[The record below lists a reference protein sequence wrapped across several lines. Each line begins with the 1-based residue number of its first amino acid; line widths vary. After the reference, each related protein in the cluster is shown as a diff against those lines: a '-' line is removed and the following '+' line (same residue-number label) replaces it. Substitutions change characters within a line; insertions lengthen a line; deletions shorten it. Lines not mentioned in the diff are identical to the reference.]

1 MVTTPHRPLR
11 RNRGPARGR
20 HPRSATGQVPSSP
33 GAPPAGAAAGRRAT
47 ARTTSGTGSASG
59 PGRTGRGA
67 HGPAQWW
74 RRMWSFLEGD
84 ASASSYFLILGCTLA
99 LTVIGLIMVLSSS
112 SVENIGEATG
122 SYDLFIRQAI
132 FAVVGLGA
140 MVFLSRLSTDRL
152 RRLAWPALIIA
163 IGLLMLVLTPLGHE
177 VNGNRNWIKIGP
189 ATGQPSEAAKLA
201 LALWAA
207 AVLERKGR
215 LIGQLK
221 HSIVPVLF
229 PLGTIL
235 LGLVMLGRD
244 LGTAMVIMLVMAAV
258 LFLAG
263 TRMLYFAVAGAV
275 AAVGVIIMA
284 LVSGNRTVRIQAWL
298 GNCDFATDPCYQPQH
313 GLYALASGGW
323 WGLGLGQS
331 RQKWSY
337 IPEAENDFIFT
348 ILGEELG
355 LVGAL
360 LVIALFAGLAVGMF
374 RVARRTDSLFIR
386 ICTGGILAWIVGQAF
401 INISM
406 VTGLLPVIGV
416 PLPFISYGGSALT
429 FVLAAVGVVLAF
441 AREQHRAGR
450 IPRAGSSSAV
460 DARPDTEEAH

>member
-1 MVTTPHRPLR
+1 
-11 RNRGPARGR
+11 
-20 HPRSATGQVPSSP
+20 
-33 GAPPAGAAAGRRAT
+33 
-47 ARTTSGTGSASG
+47 
-59 PGRTGRGA
+59 
-67 HGPAQWW
+67 
-74 RRMWSFLEGD
+74 
-84 ASASSYFLILGCTLA
+84 
-99 LTVIGLIMVLSSS
+99 VIGLIMVLSSS
-112 SVENIGEATG
+112 SVENIGETTG

-132 FAVVGLGA
+132 FAVLGLG
-140 MVFLSRLSTDRL
+140 VLVVLSRLSTDRL
-152 RRLAWPALIIA
+152 RTLAWPAIIIA
-163 IGLLMLVLTPLGHE
+163 IVLLMLVLTPLGHE
-177 VNGNRNWIKIGP
+177 VNGNRNWLKIGP
-189 ATGQPSEAAKLA
+189 VTAQPSEAAKLA

-229 PLGTIL
+229 PVGTVL
-235 LGLVMLGRD
+235 LGLVMIGRD
-244 LGTAMVIMLVMAAV
+244 LGTAMVIMLVMATV

-263 TRMLYFAVAGAV
+263 TRLFYFMVAGALAAV
-275 AAVGVIIMA
+275 AAIIMA
-284 LVSGNRTVRIQAWL
+284 LVSANRTVRIQAWL

-374 RVARRTDSLFIR
+374 RVGRHADSVFVR
-386 ICTGGILAWIVGQAF
+386 VCTGGILAWIVGQAF
-401 INISM
+401 INIAM

-441 AREQHRAGR
+441 AREQRRAVQAQA
-450 IPRAGSSSAV
+450 IPGTERA
-460 DARPDTEEAH
+460 H

>member
-1 MVTTPHRPLR
+1 
-11 RNRGPARGR
+11 
-20 HPRSATGQVPSSP
+20 
-33 GAPPAGAAAGRRAT
+33 
-47 ARTTSGTGSASG
+47 
-59 PGRTGRGA
+59 
-67 HGPAQWW
+67 
-74 RRMWSFLEGD
+74 MWSFLEGET
-84 ASASSYFLILGCTLA
+84 AASSYYLILGCTLA

-112 SVENIGEATG
+112 SVENIGETSG
-122 SYDLFIRQAI
+122 SYDLFIRQAA
-132 FAVVGLGA
+132 FAVAGLGV
-140 MVFLSRLSTDRL
+140 MLGLSRLSTDRL

-163 IGLLMLVLTPLGHE
+163 VVLLMLVLTPLGHE
-177 VNGNRNWIKIGP
+177 VNGNRNWLKIGP

-221 HSIVPVLF
+221 HSVVPVLF
-229 PLGTIL
+229 PVGTIL
-235 LGLVMLGRD
+235 LGLVMIGRD
-244 LGTAMVIMLVMAAV
+244 LGTALVIMLIMAAV

-263 TRMLYFAVAGAV
+263 TRLLYFAVAGAV

-284 LVSGNRTVRIQAWL
+284 LVSSNRTVRIQAWL

-360 LVIALFAGLAVGMF
+360 LVLALFAGLAVGMF
-374 RVARRTDSLFIR
+374 RVASRADSMFAR
-386 ICTGGILAWIVGQAF
+386 ICTGGILAWIVGQSF

-441 AREQHRAGR
+441 AREQRRAARHGQAGVTGLGPAAATP
-450 IPRAGSSSAV
+450 ITERA
-460 DARPDTEEAH
+460 H

>member
-1 MVTTPHRPLR
+1 MVTTPHRPSR
-11 RNRGPARGR
+11 RTRGPARGR
-20 HPRSATGQVPSSP
+20 RPHSATGPVRPVAAAAAARGS
-33 GAPPAGAAAGRRAT
+33 GERNAAGAGGSTAA
-47 ARTTSGTGSASG
+47 ARTRRPA
-59 PGRTGRGA
+59 R
-67 HGPAQWW
+67 GPAHWW
-74 RRMWSFLEGD
+74 RRTWSFLEGG
-84 ASASSYFLILGCTLA
+84 SPASSYFLILGCTLA

-112 SVENIGEATG
+112 SVENIGETTG

-132 FAVVGLGA
+132 FAVLGLG
-140 MVFLSRLSTDRL
+140 VLVVLSRLSTDRL
-152 RRLAWPALIIA
+152 RTLAWPAIIIA
-163 IGLLMLVLTPLGHE
+163 IVLLMLVLTPLGHE
-177 VNGNRNWIKIGP
+177 VNGNRNWLKIGP
-189 ATGQPSEAAKLA
+189 VTAQPSEAAKLA

-229 PLGTIL
+229 PVGTVL
-235 LGLVMLGRD
+235 LGLVMIGRD
-244 LGTAMVIMLVMAAV
+244 LGTAMVIMLVMATV

-263 TRMLYFAVAGAV
+263 TRLFYFMVAGALAAV
-275 AAVGVIIMA
+275 AAIIMA
-284 LVSGNRTVRIQAWL
+284 LVSANRTVRIQAWL

-374 RVARRTDSLFIR
+374 RVGRHADSVFVR
-386 ICTGGILAWIVGQAF
+386 VCTGGILAWIVGQAF
-401 INISM
+401 INIAM

-441 AREQHRAGR
+441 AREQRRAVQAQA
-450 IPRAGSSSAV
+450 IPGTERA
-460 DARPDTEEAH
+460 H

>member
-1 MVTTPHRPLR
+1 MVTTPHRPSR
-11 RNRGPARGR
+11 RTRGPARGR
-20 HPRSATGQVPSSP
+20 RPHPEAVRTPS
-33 GAPPAGAAAGRRAT
+33 T
-47 ARTTSGTGSASG
+47 ASG
-59 PGRTGRGA
+59 PGAGRASTGRRPAGSPA
-67 HGPAQWW
+67 PAVSGTSGRGGRGPAHWW
-74 RRMWSFLEGD
+74 RRTWSFLEGGT
-84 ASASSYFLILGCTLA
+84 SASPYFLILGCALA

-112 SVENIGEATG
+112 SVENIGETTG
-122 SYDLFIRQAI
+122 SYDLFIRQGV
-132 FAVVGLGA
+132 FAVVGLVV

-152 RRLAWPALIIA
+152 RRLAWPALIVA
-163 IGLLMLVLTPLGHE
+163 FVLLMLVLTPLGHE

-201 LALWAA
+201 LALWGA

-221 HSIVPVLF
+221 HSIVPVLL
-229 PLGTIL
+229 PVGTIM
-235 LGLVMLGRD
+235 LGLVMVGRD
-244 LGTAMVIMLVMAAV
+244 LGTAMVIMLVLAAV

-263 TRMLYFAVAGAV
+263 TRLFYFAVAGAV

-284 LVSGNRTVRIQAWL
+284 LVSANRTVRIQAWL
-298 GNCDFATDPCYQPQH
+298 GNCEFATDPCYQPQH

-360 LVIALFAGLAVGMF
+360 LVIGLFAGLAVGMF
-374 RVARRTDSLFIR
+374 RVARRSDSVFVR

-401 INISM
+401 INIAM

-429 FVLAAVGVVLAF
+429 FVLAGVGVVLAF
-441 AREQHRAGR
+441 AREQRRAARAGQV
-450 IPRAGSSSAV
+450 PPAGAGLVPSAAPV
-460 DARPDTEEAH
+460 TQRNN

>member
-1 MVTTPHRPLR
+1 MVTTPHRPSR
-11 RNRGPARGR
+11 RTRGPAG
-20 HPRSATGQVPSSP
+20 
-33 GAPPAGAAAGRRAT
+33 GRRARPGAGPAPAT
-47 ARTTSGTGSASG
+47 SRAPAAREPAVRRSTGTGPVPAKGDAGRGGRG
-59 PGRTGRGA
+59 PG
-67 HGPAQWW
+67 HWW
-74 RRMWSFLEGD
+74 RRTWSFLEGD
-84 ASASSYFLILGCTLA
+84 TSASSYVLILGCTLA

-112 SVENIGEATG
+112 SVENIGETTG
-122 SYDLFIRQAI
+122 SYDLFIRQGI
-132 FAVVGLGA
+132 FAVVGLGV

-163 IGLLMLVLTPLGHE
+163 TVLLMLVLTPLGHE

-221 HSIVPVLF
+221 HSVVPVLF
-229 PLGTIL
+229 PAGTIL

-244 LGTAMVIMLVMAAV
+244 LGTAMVIMLVLAAV

-374 RVARRTDSLFIR
+374 RVARRADSVFVR

-401 INISM
+401 INIAM

-441 AREQHRAGR
+441 AREQRRAAR
-450 IPRAGSSSAV
+450 DRPAGVSPAV
-460 DARPDTEEAH
+460 DPAPVSERAH

>member
-1 MVTTPHRPLR
+1 MVTTPQRPLR
-11 RNRGPARGR
+11 RTRGPARGR
-20 HPRSATGQVPSSP
+20 RPRPATGAVPSVS
-33 GAPPAGAAAGRRAT
+33 GAASARA
-47 ARTTSGTGSASG
+47 GTGRAARGTGPAAG
-59 PGRTGRGA
+59 PGRTGRGGR
-67 HGPAQWW
+67 GPAHWW

-84 ASASSYFLILGCTLA
+84 GSASSYVLILGCTLV
-99 LTVIGLIMVLSSS
+99 LTVIGLVMVLSSS
-112 SVENIGEATG
+112 SVENIGETTG
-122 SYDLFIRQAI
+122 SYDLFIRQAV
-132 FAVVGLGA
+132 FAVVGLGV

-152 RRLAWPALIIA
+152 RRLAWPALVIA
-163 IGLLMLVLTPLGHE
+163 IVLLMLVLTPLGHE

-221 HSIVPVLF
+221 HSVVPVLF
-229 PLGTIL
+229 PVGAIL

-244 LGTAMVIMLVMAAV
+244 LGTAMVIMLIVAAV

-263 TRMLYFAVAGAV
+263 TRLLYFAVAGAV
-275 AAVGVIIMA
+275 AAVGVVIMA
-284 LVSGNRTVRIQAWL
+284 LVSANRTVRIQAWL

-360 LVIALFAGLAVGMF
+360 LVLALFAGLAVGMF
-374 RVARRTDSLFIR
+374 RVARRTDSVFIR

-416 PLPFISYGGSALT
+416 PLPFVSYGGSALT
-429 FVLAAVGVVLAF
+429 FVLAGVGVVLAF

-450 IPRAGSSSAV
+450 VPGAASGSAV
-460 DARPDTEEAH
+460 NARPDSEEAH

>member
-1 MVTTPHRPLR
+1 MVTTPHRPSR
-11 RNRGPARGR
+11 RTRGPARGR
-20 HPRSATGQVPSSP
+20 RPVR
-33 GAPPAGAAAGRRAT
+33 AAGRAPAGSGQSRDAARPPAT
-47 ARTTSGTGSASG
+47 AASRSRSA
-59 PGRTGRGA
+59 GRADR
-67 HGPAQWW
+67 GPAHWW
-74 RRMWSFLEGD
+74 RRLWAFLDGRT
-84 ASASSYFLILGCTLA
+84 AASSYFLILGCALA

-112 SVENIGEATG
+112 SVENIGETTG
-122 SYDLFIRQAI
+122 SYDLFIRQGL
-132 FAVVGLGA
+132 FAVFGLA
-140 MVFLSRLSTDRL
+140 VMVVLSRLGPDRL
-152 RRLAWPALIIA
+152 RKLAWPGLVIA
-163 IGLLMLVLTPLGHE
+163 IVLLMLVLTPLGHE

-189 ATGQPSEAAKLA
+189 ATAQPSEAAKLA
-201 LALWAA
+201 LALWGA

-215 LIGQLK
+215 LIGLLK
-221 HSIVPVLF
+221 HSVVPVLF
-229 PLGTIL
+229 PVGTVM

-258 LFLAG
+258 LFFAG
-263 TRMLYFAVAGAV
+263 TRLLYFGVAGAV
-275 AAVGVIIMA
+275 AAVGAIVMA
-284 LVSGNRTVRIQAWL
+284 LFSANRAVRIQAWL

-360 LVIALFAGLAVGMF
+360 LVIGLFAGLAIGMF
-374 RVARRTDSLFIR
+374 RVARRADSLFAR
-386 ICTGGILAWIVGQAF
+386 VCTGGILAWIVGQAF
-401 INISM
+401 VNIAM

-429 FVLAAVGVVLAF
+429 FVLAAVGVVLSF
-441 AREQHRAGR
+441 ARQQRRDERAAQVATAGAGRAG
-450 IPRAGSSSAV
+450 ATTHT
-460 DARPDTEEAH
+460 TEETP

>member
-1 MVTTPHRPLR
+1 MVTTPHRSPR
-11 RNRGPARGR
+11 RTRGPRTGQGGSTGRPAGRPAAARPEATRRRPDRAGSPPPAGRGPARWC
-20 HPRSATGQVPSSP
+20 H
-33 GAPPAGAAAGRRAT
+33 
-47 ARTTSGTGSASG
+47 
-59 PGRTGRGA
+59 
-67 HGPAQWW
+67 
-74 RRMWSFLEGD
+74 RMWSFLEGESSSQ
-84 ASASSYFLILGCTLA
+84 ASYVLILGCTLA

-112 SVENIGEATG
+112 SVENIGETTG
-122 SYDLFIRQAI
+122 SYDLFMRQGV

-140 MVFLSRLSTDRL
+140 MVLISRLGTDRL
-152 RRLAWPALIIA
+152 RRLAWPALLIA
-163 IGLLMLVLTPLGHE
+163 VVLLMLVLTPLGHE
-177 VNGNRNWIKIGP
+177 VNGNRNWIRIGGFT
-189 ATGQPSEAAKLA
+189 AQPSEAAKLA

-215 LIGQLK
+215 LTGTLK

-229 PLGTIL
+229 PVGAVL
-235 LGLVMLGRD
+235 LGLVMVGRD
-244 LGTAMVIMLVMAAV
+244 LGTAMVIMLVIAAV

-263 TRMLYFAVAGAV
+263 TRLLYFAVAGAV
-275 AAVGVIIMA
+275 ALLAAVVMA
-284 LVSGNRTVRIQAWL
+284 LVSANRTVRIQAWL

-360 LVIALFAGLAVGMF
+360 LVVALFAGLAVGMF
-374 RVARRTDSLFIR
+374 RVARRAPSPFVR

-401 INISM
+401 INIAM

-429 FVLAAVGVVLAF
+429 FVLAAIGVVLAF
-441 AREQHRAGR
+441 AREERRREAAARAAAATGSTTAGTAGGTTDLPGGR
-450 IPRAGSSSAV
+450 P
-460 DARPDTEEAH
+460 

>member
-1 MVTTPHRPLR
+1 MVTTPHRPTR
-11 RNRGPARGR
+11 RSRGPARGAR
-20 HPRSATGQVPSSP
+20 PRPVTGRASSAPR
-33 GAPPAGAAAGRRAT
+33 GASARAGAGRQST
-47 ARTTSGTGSASG
+47 GTGPAPTKGS
-59 PGRTGRGA
+59 TGRGA
-67 HGPAQWW
+67 RGPAHWW
-74 RRMWSFLEGD
+74 RRMWSFLEGET
-84 ASASSYFLILGCTLA
+84 AASSYYLILGCTLA
-99 LTVIGLIMVLSSS
+99 LTVIGLVMVLSSS
-112 SVENIGEATG
+112 SVENIGETTG

-132 FAVVGLGA
+132 FAMLGLGV
-140 MVFLSRLSTDRL
+140 MVVLSRLSTERL

-163 IGLLMLVLTPLGHE
+163 TVLLMLVLTPLGHE

-189 ATGQPSEAAKLA
+189 ATAQPSEAAKLA

-221 HSIVPVLF
+221 HSVVPVLF
-229 PLGTIL
+229 PVGTVL
-235 LGLVMLGRD
+235 LGLVMIGRD
-244 LGTAMVIMLVMAAV
+244 LGTAMVIMLIMATV

-263 TRMLYFAVAGAV
+263 TRLLYFAVAGAV
-275 AAVGVIIMA
+275 AAVAVIIMA
-284 LVSGNRTVRIQAWL
+284 LVSANRTVRIQAWL

-374 RVARRTDSLFIR
+374 RVARRADSVFAR
-386 ICTGGILAWIVGQAF
+386 ICTGGILAWVVGQAF
-401 INISM
+401 INIAM

-429 FVLAAVGVVLAF
+429 FVLAGIGVVLAF
-441 AREQHRAGR
+441 AREQRRAGR
-450 IPRAGSSSAV
+450 VRPADAAGARPAV
-460 DARPDTEEAH
+460 DAAPLTERGH